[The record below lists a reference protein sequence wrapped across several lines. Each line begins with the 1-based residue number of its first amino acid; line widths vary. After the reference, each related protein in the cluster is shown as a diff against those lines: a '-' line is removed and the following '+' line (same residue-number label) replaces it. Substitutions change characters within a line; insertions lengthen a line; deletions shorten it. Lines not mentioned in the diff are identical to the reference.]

1 MKKFIIL
8 VIKILLTILI
18 LLVVLD
24 WIYTSVYLHSSK
36 RGKVD
41 YIFNSKARKY
51 DVVILGSSRANNHFV
66 SQLFENKGLKTFNY
80 GMSGAHLFETSLM
93 LKLMAERHYKIKTV
107 ILEAD
112 LGLCNEKESEAI
124 AAKFLPYIHHSEI
137 IATHFSDQKNFNTL
151 YYIPFYRYIDFDA
164 LIGFRE
170 MYNTAMG
177 KPTNI
182 LDNLG
187 YHPLGHKPG
196 NMKNNLRT
204 LKPIRNKY
212 YEEIKQI
219 CKQNHYNLIAVMTPM
234 CSNVKGMDYF
244 EKANQIYPEIHNL
257 ENVVQGDQYFSSC
270 GHLNDAGARLFTK
283 ILIERFLKQNK
294 ARKSF
299 PRL

>member
-1 MKKFIIL
+1 MQKFII
-8 VIKILLTILI
+8 VVAKILFTILV

-24 WIYTSVYLHSSK
+24 CAYTAVYLNNSD
-36 RGKVD
+36 RGKVQ
-41 YIFNSKARKY
+41 YIFNSKARNY
-51 DVVILGSSRANNHFV
+51 DVIILGSSRANNHFV
-66 SQLFENKGLKTFNY
+66 PKMFEDKGLKTFNY
-80 GMSGAHLFETSLM
+80 GMSGAHLFESSLM
-93 LKLMAERHYKIKTV
+93 LKLMAERNYKIKTV

-112 LGLCNEKESEAI
+112 LSLCNEKESDAI

-137 IATHFSDQKNFNTL
+137 IKNHFSGQEYFNEL

-170 MYNTAMG
+170 MYNTATG

-196 NMKNNLRT
+196 NMKNDIRA

-219 CKQNHYNLIAVMTPM
+219 CKQNNYNLITVMTPM
-234 CSNVKGMDYF
+234 CTNVKGLDYF
-244 EKANQIYPEIHNL
+244 EKANKIYPEIHNL
-257 ENVVQGDQYFSSC
+257 ENAVEGDQYFSSC
-270 GHLNDAGARLFTK
+270 GHMNDAGARMFTSVV
-283 ILIERFLKQNK
+283 INK
-294 ARKSF
+294 FFDKK
-299 PRL
+299 

>member
-1 MKKFIIL
+1 MTKFITL
-8 VIKILLTILI
+8 VAKILLTILV
-18 LLVVLD
+18 LLVALD
-24 WIYTSVYLHSSK
+24 WGYTTVYLKNSD
-36 RGKVD
+36 RGKIQH
-41 YIFNSKARKY
+41 IFNSKARKY

-66 SQLFENKGLKTFNY
+66 PELFEKKGMKTFKY
-80 GMSGAHLFETSLM
+80 GMSGAHLFEASLM
-93 LKLMAERHYKIKTV
+93 LKLMAERNYKIKTV

-112 LGLCNEKESEAI
+112 LGLCNEKESDAI
-124 AAKFLPYIHHSEI
+124 AAKFLPYIHQSETI
-137 IATHFSDQKNFNTL
+137 KKHFSKLENFNAL

-170 MYNTAMG
+170 MYNTATG

-196 NMKNNLRT
+196 NMKNDIRA

-219 CKQNHYNLIAVMTPM
+219 CKEQNYNLITVMTPM
-234 CSNVKGMDYF
+234 CANVKGLDYF
-244 EKANQIYPEIHNL
+244 EKANKIYPEIHNL

-270 GHLNDAGARLFTK
+270 GHMNDTGARIFTAVV
-283 ILIERFLKQNK
+283 IERFFEKK
-294 ARKSF
+294 
-299 PRL
+299 

>member
-1 MKKFIIL
+1 MQKFITL
-8 VIKILLTILI
+8 VVTILLTILV

-24 WIYTSVYLHSSK
+24 LAYTTVYLYSST
-36 RGKVD
+36 RGKVEKV
-41 YIFNSKARKY
+41 FNSKAENY

-66 SQLFENKGLKTFNY
+66 PELFEKKGLKTFNY
-80 GMSGAHLFETSLM
+80 GMSGAHLFEASLL
-93 LKLMAERHYKIKTV
+93 LKLMAERNYKIKTV

-137 IATHFSDQKNFNTL
+137 IKNHFSNQKNFNEL

-170 MYNTAMG
+170 MYNTLKN

-187 YHPLGHKPG
+187 YHPLGNKRG
-196 NMKNNLRT
+196 NMKNDIRA

-219 CKQNHYNLIAVMTPM
+219 CKQNNYNLIAVMTPM
-234 CSNVKGMDYF
+234 CTNVKGLDYF
-244 EKANQIYPEIHNL
+244 EKANKIYPEIHNL

-270 GHLNDAGARLFTK
+270 GHMNDAGARMFTEVV
-283 ILIERFLKQNK
+283 IERFFRGK
-294 ARKSF
+294 
-299 PRL
+299 

>member
-1 MKKFIIL
+1 MRKFITL
-8 VIKILLTILI
+8 VVKILLTILV

-24 WIYTSVYLHSSK
+24 WGYTTVYLKNSD
-36 RGKVD
+36 RGKIQH
-41 YIFNSKARKY
+41 IFNSKARKY

-66 SQLFENKGLKTFNY
+66 PELFEKKGMKTFNY
-80 GMSGAHLFETSLM
+80 GMSGAHLFEASLM
-93 LKLMAERHYKIKTV
+93 LKLMAERNYKIKTV

-112 LGLCNEKESEAI
+112 LGLCNEKESDAI
-124 AAKFLPYIHHSEI
+124 AAKFLPYIHQSETI
-137 IATHFSDQKNFNTL
+137 KKHFSKLENFNAL

-170 MYNTAMG
+170 MYNTATG

-196 NMKNNLRT
+196 NMKNDIRA

-219 CKQNHYNLIAVMTPM
+219 CKEQNYNLITVMTPM
-234 CSNVKGMDYF
+234 CANVKGLDYF
-244 EKANQIYPEIHNL
+244 EKANKIYPEIRNL

-270 GHLNDAGARLFTK
+270 GHMNDTGARIFTAVV
-283 ILIERFLKQNK
+283 IERFFEKK
-294 ARKSF
+294 
-299 PRL
+299 

>member
-1 MKKFIIL
+1 MRKFITL
-8 VIKILLTILI
+8 VVKILLTLLL

-24 WIYTSVYLHSSK
+24 WAYTTVYLRSSN
-36 RGKVD
+36 RGKVEKV
-41 YIFNSKARKY
+41 FNSNVGNY

-66 SQLFENKGLKTFNY
+66 PELFEKKGLKTLNY
-80 GMSGAHLFETSLM
+80 GMSGAHLFEASLM
-93 LKLMAERHYKIKTV
+93 LKLMAERNYKIKTV

-112 LGLCNEKESEAI
+112 LGLCNEKESDAI
-124 AAKFLPYIHHSEI
+124 AAKFLPYIHQSETI
-137 IATHFSDQKNFNTL
+137 KKHFSKLENFNAL

-170 MYNTAMG
+170 MYNTATG

-196 NMKNNLRT
+196 NMKNDIRA

-219 CKQNHYNLIAVMTPM
+219 CKEQNYNLITVMTPM
-234 CSNVKGMDYF
+234 CANVKGLDYF
-244 EKANQIYPEIHNL
+244 EKVNKIYLEIHNL
-257 ENVVQGDQYFSSC
+257 ENVVQDDQYFSSC
-270 GHLNDAGARLFTK
+270 GHMNDTGARIFTAVV
-283 ILIERFLKQNK
+283 IERFFEKK
-294 ARKSF
+294 
-299 PRL
+299 

>member
-1 MKKFIIL
+1 MKKFITL
-8 VIKILLTILI
+8 VVKILLTILL
-18 LLVVLD
+18 LLVVMD
-24 WIYTSVYLHSSK
+24 WAYTSVYLHSSN
-36 RGKVD
+36 RGKVEKV
-41 YIFNSKARKY
+41 FNSKAENY

-66 SQLFENKGLKTFNY
+66 PKLFEKEGLKTFNY
-80 GMSGAHLFETSLM
+80 GMSGAHLFEASLM
-93 LKLMAERHYKIKTV
+93 LKLMAERNYKIKTV

-137 IATHFSDQKNFNTL
+137 IKNHFSGQENFTNL

-170 MYNTAMG
+170 MYNTATG
-177 KPTNI
+177 KLTNI

-187 YHPLGHKPG
+187 YHPLTSNKPG
-196 NMKNNLRT
+196 NMKNDIRA

-219 CKQNHYNLIAVMTPM
+219 CKQKNYNLIAVMTPM
-234 CSNVKGMDYF
+234 CTNVKGLDYF
-244 EKANQIYPEIHNL
+244 EKANKIYPEIHNL

-270 GHLNDAGARLFTK
+270 GHMNDAGAKIFTK
-283 ILIERFLKQNK
+283 VVIEKFFVKK
-294 ARKSF
+294 
-299 PRL
+299 